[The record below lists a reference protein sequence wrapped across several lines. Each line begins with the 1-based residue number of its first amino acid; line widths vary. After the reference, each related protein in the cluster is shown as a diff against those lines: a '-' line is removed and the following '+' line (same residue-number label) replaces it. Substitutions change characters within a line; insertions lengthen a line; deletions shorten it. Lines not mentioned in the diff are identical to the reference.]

1 MTRADAARTVGPA
14 DPAYAEVLEF
24 LYHEAELLDAGRFI
38 EWLELLAED
47 LTYRLPVRLNRGRG
61 EGADYSKATEIFS
74 DNLAS
79 LQLRVRRLGTG
90 YAWAE
95 TPPSRTRHLVS
106 NVRVRTTENSAELDV
121 LSYFLVYRN
130 RSSESTADLF
140 SGERQDLLRRTNAGL
155 RLARRTILLD
165 QAVVGARHLS
175 IFL

>member
-1 MTRADAARTVGPA
+1 MTLTETNRTVGPA
-14 DPAYAEVLEF
+14 DPLYAEVLEF
-24 LYHEAELLDAGRFI
+24 LYHEAELLDGGRFT

-47 LTYRLPVRLNRGRG
+47 LSYRLPIRLNRRG
-61 EGADYSKATEIFS
+61 EGSDYSEATEIFS

-106 NVRVRTTENSAELDV
+106 NVRVRTTENPQELEV
-121 LSYFLVYRN
+121 NSYFLVYRS
-130 RSSESTADLF
+130 RASESTPELF
-140 SGERQDLLRRTNAGL
+140 SGERQDLLRRTDDGW
-155 RLARRTILLD
+155 RLARRTIFLD
-165 QAVVGARHLS
+165 QAVLGARNVS

>member
-1 MTRADAARTVGPA
+1 MTLTEAGRAVGPA
-14 DPAYAEVLEF
+14 DPRYAEVLEF
-24 LYHEAELLDAGRFI
+24 LYYEAELLDGRRFA

-47 LTYRLPVRLNRGRG
+47 LRYRLPIRLNRVGG
-61 EGADYSKATEIFS
+61 EGPDYSEDTEIFS

-106 NVRVRTTENSAELDV
+106 NVRVRTTDNPQELDV
-121 LSYFLVYRN
+121 HSYFLVYRS
-130 RSSESTADLF
+130 RASEPNADLF
-140 SGERQDLLRRTNAGL
+140 SGERHDLLRRTNAGW